1 MDRALLA
8 ALALMSVLGRAAF
21 AAHEDTLAEIIVYGQ
36 PLSPFNLQSQWSA
49 LAETN
54 TALLLK
60 RVPGA
65 NVNFNGTLAG
75 IAQYRGMYGARVN
88 VLVDGMD
95 IANACSNNMDAP
107 LHYLPRTFVEKLEV
121 VRGISPV
128 SAGMETIGGTVV
140 ADARHSDFAAGDA
153 LEMHGNLAG
162 GVQSVDTGYSASAL
176 ATLANRRHRLHL
188 GASYEAG
195 DDRDFG
201 AGTVRPT
208 EYRRSAV
215 DVGYGWRH
223 GGHELAFDYRR
234 NDTSDAGTPALPMD
248 DIYSDANLLRAE
260 YRGRSAG
267 VALLAKL
274 YYTDLDHRMSNYEL
288 RRAAA
293 GRRRFNEA
301 ASEAVGYRVQA
312 GVDAAGGTLVVGT
325 DGHLL
330 DYRARLGDPDDAG
343 FFLDNFNDVERN
355 RYGIFAEW
363 TADPAARWGVRMGL
377 RWTRVTMDAG
387 IVDASMAMMS
397 PALRALRDRFNDA
410 DRDVAEDLFDLV
422 AGADYRAG
430 DQLTL
435 IAGVARKGRAPG
447 YQERYLWSPL
457 EATGGLSDGNLYV
470 GNLDLDP
477 EHAWQFEVGADWR
490 DRRAYLAPRV
500 FYQHVDDYIQGVPAT
515 DPRVLMLAAMSGDP
529 TPLRYA
535 NVDARLWG
543 VDASFGVQPAEYWFV
558 DGVLSW
564 VRGER
569 RDIDDDLFRIAPL
582 NALVDLSYRRARW
595 SVTVEGVFYAGQE
608 RVSRTNDETP
618 SPGYALLNLYG
629 QYAVPAMG
637 ATLSA
642 GVENVLDKN
651 YRPHL
656 NGINRVAAGDVAF
669 GARLPGDGVNGFVQ
683 LAWTW

>member
-1 MDRALLA
+1 MDRAALA
-8 ALALMSVLGRAAF
+8 ALALASVLGRGAV
-21 AAHEDTLAEIIVYGQ
+21 AAHEDALAEIIVYGQ
-36 PLSPFNLQSQWSA
+36 PLSPFHLQSQWSP

-107 LHYLPRTFVEKLEV
+107 LHYLPRTFVETLEV

-140 ADARHSDFAAGDA
+140 ADARSSRFTDGEAFELHGD
-153 LEMHGNLAG
+153 LAG
-162 GVQSVDTGYSASAL
+162 AAQSVDGGYSGSGR
-176 ATLANRRHRLHL
+176 ATLANRAHRLQL
-188 GASYEAG
+188 GVSHEAG

-201 AGTVRPT
+201 SGTVCPT
-208 EYRRSAV
+208 EYRRTAV
-215 DVGYGWRH
+215 DIGYGWRR
-223 GGHELAFDYRR
+223 GAHELAFDYRR

-248 DIYSDANLLRAE
+248 DIYSDANLLRGE
-260 YRGRSAG
+260 YRGRRAG
-267 VALLAKL
+267 VELLGKL
-274 YYTDLDHRMSNYEL
+274 YYTDLEHRMSNYEL
-288 RRAAA
+288 RRAPA

-301 ASEAVGYRVQA
+301 ASQALGYRVQA
-312 GVDAAGGTLVVGT
+312 GFALAGGTVALGA

-330 DYRARLGDPDDAG
+330 EYRARLGDPDNAA
-343 FFLDNFNDVERN
+343 FFLDNFNEVERD
-355 RYGIFAEW
+355 RYGVFAEW
-363 TADPAARWGVRMGL
+363 TVEGDSRWSGQLGL
-377 RWTRVTMDAG
+377 RWTRVAMDAG
-387 IVDASMAMMS
+387 AVDASMAMKN
-397 PALRALRDRFNDA
+397 PGLRALRERFNGA
-410 DRDVAEDLFDLV
+410 DRDLADDLIDLV
-422 AGADYRAG
+422 ATLDYRAG
-430 DQLTL
+430 DSLTL

-470 GNLDLDP
+470 GDIGLDT
-477 EHAWQFEVGADWR
+477 ESAWQVELGADWR
-490 DRRAYLAPRV
+490 RAGAYLAPRA
-500 FYQHVDDYIQGVPAT
+500 FYQHVDDYIQGVPAS
-515 DPRVLMLAAMSGDP
+515 DPTVLMVASMNGDAS
-529 TPLRYA
+529 PLRYA

-543 VDASFGVQPAEYWFV
+543 VDASFGARLAEHWFV

-569 RDIDDDLFRIAPL
+569 RDVDDELFRIAPL

-595 SVTVEGVFYAGQE
+595 TATVEGVFYARQD
-608 RVSRTNDETP
+608 RVSRTNGEAP
-618 SPGYALLNLYG
+618 SAGYALLNLYA
-629 QYAVPAMG
+629 QYTLPAWG
-637 ATLSA
+637 VTVSA
-642 GVENVLDKN
+642 GVENVFDKT

-656 NGINRVAAGDVAF
+656 NGINRVPASDVAV
-669 GARLPGDGVNGFVQ
+669 GARLPGDGANGFVQ
-683 LAWTW
+683 VAWRW